1 MGADARSLTL
11 PYACPIGGRGRG
23 CLVKVK
29 TMKRAHQERLRT
41 VRVWR
46 QHLCQHGP
54 GPLTCPCE
62 FQIGR
67 FREGQRVGGCGKTRC
82 YLCHGDKLLKRPT
95 LPQRW
100 SDLSYQEWLCE
111 GG

>member
-1 MGADARSLTL
+1 
-11 PYACPIGGRGRG
+11 
-23 CLVKVK
+23 
-29 TMKRAHQERLRT
+29 MKRAHQERLRT

-67 FREGQRVGGCGKTRC
+67 FRKGQRVGAMARRGAT
-82 YLCHGDKLLKRPT
+82 YVMAINF
-95 LPQRW
+95 
-100 SDLSYQEWLCE
+100 
-111 GG
+111 